1 MKIILLVLVLQVF
14 SQSCL
19 SSTGTQVDWWL
30 IFKLPA
36 DSAIPYSGFEYYYC
50 DSQND
55 CSGMNLMS
63 DDLRDRTSPLQ
74 RTVGQ
79 ISFTSSTT
87 MNVVWNDQPYGK
99 STISDRA
106 HSKGI
111 LSASSSGQGFIINHS
126 TPQFPVFDE
135 SQSNIIPGMPSS
147 ANVNG
152 QHYFCVTMTT
162 SQINVVAEQYIIAQ
176 TLTQKAN
183 EISTFESTY
192 PNIFAL
198 RNNSRN
204 IQAQSG
210 SKQVK
215 SKNGLSILVISKNQN
230 LVEDFY
236 ANIVAPNL
244 KVGLVMETWGNGTGG
259 LQEPSCSQTYQTYS
273 NIYRNHNGY
282 KFKYTKDHSKFGISA
297 QSAMPY
303 VCMADLNR
311 MTTQNKR
318 GGTTF
323 CFLHSKIWNVINKA
337 FVERQTC

>member
-1 MKIILLVLVLQVF
+1 MKMILFVLIVQVF

-19 SSTGTQVDWWL
+19 SSSGTQVDWWL

-36 DSAIPYSGFEYYYC
+36 DTSIPYSGFEYYYC

-55 CSGMNLMS
+55 CTSMNFMN
-63 DDLRDRTSPLQ
+63 DDLRDYTSPLQ
-74 RTVGQ
+74 RTVAQ
-79 ISFTSSTT
+79 ISFTSGTT
-87 MNVVWNDQPYGK
+87 MNVVWNDQPFGK

-111 LSASSSGQGFIINHS
+111 LSASNAQGFIINHS
-126 TPQFPVFDE
+126 TPQFPVFDD
-135 SQSNIIPGMPSS
+135 SQSTIIPGMPSS
-147 ANVNG
+147 SSVNG

-162 SQINVVAEQYIIAQ
+162 SQINIVAEQYIIAQ

-183 EISTFESTY
+183 AISTFESTY
-192 PNIFAL
+192 PNIYAL
-198 RNNSRN
+198 KSNTRQ
-204 IQAQSG
+204 IPAQSG
-210 SKQVK
+210 SAQVK
-215 SKNGLSILVISKNQN
+215 SKGGLTINVISKNQN
-230 LVEDFY
+230 LVDDFY
-236 ANIVAPNL
+236 ATIVAPKL

-259 LQEPSCSQTYQTYS
+259 LQEPACSNTYQTYS

-282 KFKYTKDHSKFGISA
+282 KFKYTKDHSKFGISI

-303 VCMADLNR
+303 VCMSDLNR

-323 CFLHSKIWNVINKA
+323 CFLHAKMWNVINKA
-337 FVERQTC
+337 FIERQTC